1 MMRVDPV
8 SVLPIYLYGA
18 DVLRKK
24 AKPIAT
30 LDDSVIELVHDMFDT
45 MHNANG
51 IGLAANQVGVLQRV
65 IVLDISDM
73 EEGKGTK
80 PMVLINPRVLE
91 TSGEWTLEE
100 GCLSIPEVR
109 DQVKRA
115 EKVKVLYRDGSFNE
129 VVIETTGLLGR
140 VILHEIDH
148 LNGVLFTDYLNSAK
162 RRLHRAKLESIRRGE
177 VEVKYPIVVMETVPR

>member
-1 MMRVDPV
+1 
-8 SVLPIYLYGA
+8 
-18 DVLRKK
+18 
-24 AKPIAT
+24 
-30 LDDSVIELVHDMFDT
+30 MFDT

-80 PMVLINPRVLE
+80 PMVLINPRVLD

-109 DQVKRA
+109 DQVKRP